1 MKIDQIIVF
10 KESRSN
16 EGRVALTPHAVSL
29 LLKKNIPIMIESRA
43 GKLAGFTD
51 EEYIN
56 AGAKI
61 FTLDSKLPSNS
72 FILRVK
78 CPTPEREILENRL
91 FSENTIMMGF
101 LDPLDHDTSHITRWK
116 TQGIMLIALE
126 LLNLT
131 SDDPRNA
138 QAAMSRF
145 AGELALNDA
154 LKHYKGSDPKKV
166 TVIGTGPAGLSAAFT
181 ASKLQLPIQMFGR
194 KEHYRKKVEN
204 TGINYYVLPMEN
216 QRDFIRSHLSD
227 QTIVITAARNIG
239 EKSPILIDEKS
250 FTILPKN
257 SVIVDLSAGEGGS
270 VVGSRQDA
278 IKIVERDIKV
288 MNISGYPK
296 ILPKEASEAFARCM
310 VNLLQD
316 IIGPSRDVNMDNTL
330 LKTRNEAY

>member
-1 MKIDQIIVF
+1 MKIDQIIVL

-29 LLKKNIPIMIESRA
+29 LLKKHIPIVIESGA
-43 GKLAGFTD
+43 GNLAGFTD
-51 EEYIN
+51 KEYIN

-61 FTLDSKLPSNS
+61 FILDSKLPSNS

-78 CPTPEREILENRL
+78 CPTPEREMLENKL

-101 LDPLDHDTSHITRWK
+101 LDPLDHDISHVTRWK
-116 TQGIMLIALE
+116 KQGIMLIALE
-126 LLNLT
+126 LLHLT

-145 AGELALNDA
+145 AGELALHDA
-154 LKHYKGSDPKKV
+154 LKHYKGSLPKKV
-166 TVIGTGPAGLSAAFT
+166 MVIGTGPAGLSAAIT
-181 ASKLQLPIQMFGR
+181 ASKLQLPIQLFGR
-194 KEHYRKKVEN
+194 KEHYRKQVEN
-204 TGINYYVLPMEN
+204 AGIVYHVLPTEN
-216 QRDFIRSHLSD
+216 QRDFIRSYLAD

-250 FTILPKN
+250 FAILPPE

-278 IKIVERDIKV
+278 IKTVERDIKI
-288 MNISGYPK
+288 MNVSGYPK
-296 ILPKEASEAFARCM
+296 ILPKEASEAFAQCM

-316 IIGPSRDVNMDNTL
+316 IIDPTGSVDMDNTL
-330 LKTRNEAY
+330 LKTRA

>member
-1 MKIDQIIVF
+1 MKIDQIIVL
-10 KESRSN
+10 KESRSH

-29 LLKKNIPIMIESRA
+29 LSTKHIPILIESGA
-43 GKLAGFTD
+43 GHLAGFTD
-51 EEYIN
+51 EQYFKM
-56 AGAKI
+56 GAKI

-78 CPTPEREILENRL
+78 CPTPEREISENKL
-91 FSENTIMMGF
+91 FSDNTIMMGF

-126 LLNLT
+126 LLPIT

-145 AGELALNDA
+145 AGELALHDA
-154 LKHYKGSDPKKV
+154 LKHYKGSLPKKV
-166 TVIGTGPAGLSAAFT
+166 MVIGTGPAGLSAAIT
-181 ASKLQLPIQMFGR
+181 ANKLQLPVQLLGR

-204 TGINYYVLPMEN
+204 TGIVYHVLPKEN
-216 QRDFIRSHLSD
+216 QQDFIRSYLAD
-227 QTIVITAARNIG
+227 QTIIITAARNIG

-250 FTILPKN
+250 FAILPPD
-257 SVIVDLSAGEGGS
+257 SVIVDLSAGEGGN

-278 IKIVERDIKV
+278 IKTVERNIKV
-288 MNISGYPK
+288 MNVSGYPK
-296 ILPKEASEAFARCM
+296 ILPKEASEAFAQCI

-316 IIGPSRDVNMDNTL
+316 IIQPNGDVDMNNAL
-330 LKTRNEAY
+330 LKNIA